1 MIRLSFDLPKKRRLD
16 LHLVKRR
23 KAPLEK
29 PLIPNMGEV
38 LRARKGSRVSRF
50 FRHIFEHKRIKKVL
64 GTNIALIIIASSFV
78 PTEANF
84 DVEPD
89 KTVIIQETTPLATER
104 GIQYPVEEIKI
115 TQGYKFYHP
124 GIDLDGITGDTI
136 RPIMA
141 GMIENVSYS
150 RFAYGNAILVN
161 HGNGVT
167 SLYAHLSKIN
177 VNGGQKVTTDTK
189 IGEMGS
195 TGRAFGDHLHLEI
208 RDHDYPI
215 NPLAVLPR

>member
-89 KTVIIQETTPLATER
+89 KTVIIQETTPQA
-104 GIQYPVEEIKI
+104 
-115 TQGYKFYHP
+115 
-124 GIDLDGITGDTI
+124 
-136 RPIMA
+136 RP
-141 GMIENVSYS
+141 
-150 RFAYGNAILVN
+150 
-161 HGNGVT
+161 
-167 SLYAHLSKIN
+167 
-177 VNGGQKVTTDTK
+177 
-189 IGEMGS
+189 
-195 TGRAFGDHLHLEI
+195 
-208 RDHDYPI
+208 
-215 NPLAVLPR
+215 